1 MKKLA
6 TAFPFPL
13 LARDLREQAARVR
26 TWVLR
31 VAYAVILFG
40 LTFWQLDEVLQFL
53 QSGLSVMTLG
63 TGGAVFDR
71 IVLWQLAGIALVMPM
86 ITAGAIASE
95 RERNTLHLVLI
106 TRLTTRQIVLE
117 KLLSRTLS
125 MVSLVVMSF
134 PLLAFAYSLGGV
146 TTLQLTG
153 SICLLLTTSVLA
165 GAIALIWS
173 AWASSTAA
181 ALGGT
186 LITGVPC
193 LLILGACIVP
203 TALSSSISGLWIVTV
218 LMELFL
224 TSLLVLLAQE
234 ALIARAAVP
243 SRSLLTEFFSGL
255 DTIFDDLNHALARG
269 IIVRQDS
276 RQLPDERPLEWMTL
290 RTRSLNSTRFRIRM
304 ALSLQLLSMP
314 AFLMVWDEVA
324 FAGWWRLS
332 SRMTVCCELGWLLL
346 LMITGTT
353 VPGTL
358 SSQRARQTLDA
369 LLTTPMSGADILR
382 QSLAGITQLLTLAAL
397 PLITVMVLRVAGS
410 GFAAGA
416 IRHVANELLCLVTFI
431 PLAVWLSVWLGLR
444 EVSPLRGILKTTVV
458 LLLLA
463 LAPVVIWSHPD
474 SMPSVWK
481 EWRGLVIALMCP
493 PMTVRLVEHTLLP
506 TGFVS
511 VLAGEAL
518 LLALLI
524 RRYCMKNADRLL
536 GR

>member
-1 MKKLA
+1 
-6 TAFPFPL
+6 L
-13 LARDLREQAARVR
+13 LARDLREQASRVR

-71 IVLWQLAGIALVMPM
+71 IVLWQLAGIALVMPV

-95 RERNTLHLVLI
+95 RERNTLHLLLI

-125 MVSLVVMSF
+125 MISLVVMSF

-146 TTLQLTG
+146 TSLQLAG
-153 SICLLLTTSVLA
+153 SICLLLTTAVLA

-193 LLILGACIVP
+193 LLILGACVVP
-203 TALSSSISGLWIVTV
+203 TALSSSISGLWMVTV

-224 TSLLVLLAQE
+224 TWLLLLLAQE

-243 SRSLLTEFFSGL
+243 SRSLLAEFYSGL
-255 DTIFDDLNHALARG
+255 DMIFDDLNHVLARG
-269 IIVRQDS
+269 IIIRQDS
-276 RQLPDERPLEWMTL
+276 RQLPDERPLEWMML
-290 RTRSLNSTRFRIRM
+290 RTRSLNTTRFRIRM
-304 ALSLQLLSMP
+304 ALALQLLSMP

-324 FAGWWRLS
+324 FAGRWRLS

-346 LMITGTT
+346 LLIIGTT

-358 SSQRARQTLDA
+358 SSQRSRQTLDV
-369 LLTTPMSGADILR
+369 LLTMPMTGADILR
-382 QSLAGITQLLTLAAL
+382 QSLAGVTPLLMLAAL
-397 PLITVMVLRVAGS
+397 PLITVMILRIVGS
-410 GFAAGA
+410 GFATEA
-416 IRHVANELLCLVTFI
+416 IIHGANELLCLVTFI
-431 PLAVWLSVWLGLR
+431 PLTVWLSVWLGLR
-444 EVSPLRGILKTTVV
+444 EPSPLRGILKTTSV

-463 LAPVVIWSHPD
+463 LVPVVIWSQLD
-474 SMPSVWK
+474 STPHQWS
-481 EWRGLVIALMCP
+481 EWPGLIIALTCP
-493 PMTVRLVEHTLLP
+493 SMAVRLVEHNLLP
-506 TGFVS
+506 LGK
-511 VLAGEAL
+511 VLVVAGEAL
-518 LLALLI
+518 LLTLLT
-524 RRYCMKNADRLL
+524 RRFCLNNADRLL
-536 GR
+536 GRE